1 MPIRTRLLLW
11 YTGSFAAALALFAGM
26 VWLGARQALN
36 ADLDHWLNGQAEGLE
51 RFLRL
56 ELRSPDEAG
65 VTEEAREFCTALPGG
80 SGLQLLD
87 SGGSVLLSRPTVR
100 PPIEHRV
107 GSVISSRWDGSPV
120 RVVARETSIRGRR
133 YRFLLWRTNQE
144 IEATLNRLGGLLLTL
159 APILMLLSAGG
170 GWWLSRRA
178 LAPVDEMTA
187 AARRVS
193 LDDLGARLPVP
204 PHGDELSRLGQAWNE
219 MLDRLEHSAGR
230 LRQFTADASHE
241 LRTPLAVMRTTAELA
256 LRHERTP
263 EEYREALAGVRLGT
277 EEMTRMIENL
287 LELARADAGQLP
299 VSRTKQD
306 LSAVVDEAA
315 AHVRP
320 LAEQKAIRIESSSQ
334 GQLAVSG
341 DRGLLR
347 RLLLIVLDNALKFT
361 PRQGRIAI
369 RAFREG
375 PACVVEVTDNG
386 CGIAP
391 QDLPRIFDR
400 FYQADA
406 ARSGGG
412 SGLGLAIA
420 QWIVLSHR
428 GTIQAES
435 EPGQGTRVRIAL
447 PAAGA

>member
-1 MPIRTRLLLW
+1 MLW
-11 YTGSFAAALALFAGM
+11 YSGSFAAALALFAGM
-26 VWLGARQALN
+26 VWMGARHALN
-36 ADLDHWLNGQAEGLE
+36 ADVDLWLNGQAEGLA
-51 RFLRL
+51 RFLAL
-56 ELRSPDEAG
+56 EPLSPDAEA
-65 VTEEAREFCTALPGG
+65 VAEEAREFSTALPAG
-80 SGLQLLD
+80 SGLQLIEN
-87 SGGSVLLSRPTVR
+87 GGRLLLSRPHAR
-100 PPIEHRV
+100 APIAHSV
-107 GSVISSRWDGSPV
+107 GAVEAATWNGTPIRSA
-120 RVVARETSIRGRR
+120 ARETVIGGRR
-133 YRFLLWRTNQE
+133 YVLVLWRSTQE
-144 IEATLNRLGGLLLTL
+144 SDAVLRRLAGILLAL
-159 APILMLLSAGG
+159 APALLLLSAGG

-375 PACVVEVTDNG
+375 PACVVEVADNG